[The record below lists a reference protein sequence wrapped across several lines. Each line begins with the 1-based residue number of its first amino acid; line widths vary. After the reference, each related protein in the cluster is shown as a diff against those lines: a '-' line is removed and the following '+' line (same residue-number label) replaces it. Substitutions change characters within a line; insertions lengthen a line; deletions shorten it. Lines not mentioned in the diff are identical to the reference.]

1 MGIETANVK
10 DLAGRRG
17 MAAKTCHTCKSAAA
31 AIFCRSDSAFMC
43 LDCDSRIHSGSNK
56 LVSLSFLVPTGGN
69 NCHTDDAEPGSWRFT
84 KLDIEKTNQV
94 KTGDLFF
101 SEMDRFVD
109 FEYRNSFQQHH
120 DAATD
125 SVVPAQTKTATISV
139 INNEKCLDVDFCRSK
154 LTAFTHSVPSS
165 SVEVGVVPDG
175 NSLSDA
181 SFAFAGPTDNN
192 RAPQELLVGGIDRKA
207 RVLRYREKRKKRKFE
222 KTIRYAS
229 RKAYAESRPRIK
241 GRFAKRIGIRTD
253 NDADHMHYSATSEG
267 FMYDTQ
273 YGIVPS

>member
-17 MAAKTCHTCKSAAA
+17 MAAKTCDTCKSAAA
-31 AIFCRSDSAFMC
+31 AIFCPSDSAFMC

-69 NCHTDDAEPGSWRFT
+69 CQTDDAEPGSWRFT

-94 KTGDLFF
+94 KIGDLFF

-109 FEYRNSFQQHH
+109 FEYHH
-120 DAATD
+120 DAAMD
-125 SVVPAQTKTATISV
+125 SVVPVQTKTATISV

-154 LTAFTHSVPSS
+154 LTAFTNSVPSS
-165 SVEVGVVPDG
+165 SVEVGVVPGG
-175 NSLSDA
+175 NSPSDA
-181 SFAFAGPTDNN
+181 SFAFAGTMDNN
-192 RAPQELLVGGIDRKA
+192 RALQALLVGGIDRKA

-253 NDADHMHYSATSEG
+253 NDADHMHYSTTSEG

>member
-1 MGIETANVK
+1 
-10 DLAGRRG
+10 
-17 MAAKTCHTCKSAAA
+17 
-31 AIFCRSDSAFMC
+31 MC
-43 LDCDSRIHSGSNK
+43 PDCDSRIYSGSNK
-56 LVSLSFLVPTGGN
+56 LVSSSFIVASGGN
-69 NCHTDDAEPGSWRFT
+69 NCQTDDGEPGSWRFPR
-84 KLDIEKTNQV
+84 LDIEKTNQV

-120 DAATD
+120 DAAMD
-125 SVVPAQTKTATISV
+125 SVVPVQTKTATISV
-139 INNEKCLDVDFCRSK
+139 VNSGNCSDVDFCRSK

-175 NSLSDA
+175 NSPSDV
-181 SFAFAGPTDNN
+181 SFPFAGPTDNN
-192 RAPQELLVGGIDRKA
+192 QASQALLGGIDRKA

-241 GRFAKRIGIRTD
+241 GRFAKRIGTGTGTD
-253 NDADHMHYSATSEG
+253 NDVDHMYYSATSEG

-273 YGIVPS
+273 FGIVPS